1 VRTKYLLTQTAIIFK
16 FTAIILFVCL
26 IQVFFHEACASS
38 THAIAMHGQPKY
50 PENFTSFEYVNP
62 NAKKGGTL
70 RLHAIGTYDTLNPY
84 IIKGKSAAGLHHSY
98 GYFFETLTS
107 RSKDEPFSLYG
118 LIAETIEIP
127 NERDWVEFKLR
138 KEARFSDGKPI
149 TVEDVIF
156 SWNTLKKKGSPNA
169 RATWSRINE
178 VIQTGPRKLK
188 FIFPDNK
195 DRELPL
201 LIAGFL
207 PVLSK
212 SWWSERNFSETT
224 LDKPISS
231 GPYVISEAIPGRSI
245 TFHQNKNYWGKNLPV
260 NNGRFNFDFINFTYY
275 RDDSVA
281 LEAFKAGDYDY
292 RRELNAARWAT
303 QYSFPAINKGNV
315 IRETVDKKTPAGL
328 NALVFNLRKSFFSD
342 IDVRKALNLAFDF
355 EWINRALL
363 HQAYTRTRG
372 MFDNSELSPN
382 SLPSKA
388 EILLLNPWRER
399 LPKELFT
406 TPFKPMTTDGSGTDR
421 LNLRKAVKLL
431 KKSGF
436 IIKNKT
442 LVGTDGVPVEIEIT
456 LRRRSNEKIALAY
469 ARNLKKLG
477 ISASVRLVES
487 AQFQNIINDYDFD
500 MVFGFWGVTLSPGNE
515 QQNYWSSITANQ
527 TGGRN
532 WAGISDPVI
541 NSLISNLQSAYT
553 NEELVTAAR
562 ALDRVLMWNYY
573 LLPLY
578 HDSYQRF
585 AYWQKLSR
593 PKIVPIYGIRLQTF
607 WNTNSQ

>member
-1 VRTKYLLTQTAIIFK
+1 MLTQTAIIFK

-178 VIQTGPRKLK
+178 VIQTGPRKVR

-315 IRETVDKKTPAGL
+315 IQETVDKKTPAGL

>member
-1 VRTKYLLTQTAIIFK
+1 MRTKYLLTQTAIIFK

-138 KEARFSDGKPI
+138 KEASFSDGKPI
-149 TVEDVIF
+149 TAEDVIF

-178 VIQTGPRKLK
+178 VIQTGPRKVK

-315 IRETVDKKTPAGL
+315 IQETVDKKTPAGL

-388 EILLLNPWRER
+388 EILLLNPWREK

-442 LVGTDGVPVEIEIT
+442 LVGTNGVPVEIEIT

-593 PKIVPIYGIRLQTF
+593 PKNIPIYGIRLQTF

>member
-1 VRTKYLLTQTAIIFK
+1 MRTKYLLTQTAIIFK

-178 VIQTGPRKLK
+178 VIQTGPRKVK

>member
-1 VRTKYLLTQTAIIFK
+1 MRTKYLLTQKAIIFK

-118 LIAETIEIP
+118 LIAETIETP

-178 VIQTGPRKLK
+178 VIQTGPRKVK

>member
-1 VRTKYLLTQTAIIFK
+1 MRTKYLLTQKAIIFK

-178 VIQTGPRKLK
+178 VIQTGPRKVK

>member
-1 VRTKYLLTQTAIIFK
+1 MRTKYLLTQTAIIFK

-178 VIQTGPRKLK
+178 VIQTGPRKVK

-388 EILLLNPWRER
+388 EILLLNPWREK

>member
-1 VRTKYLLTQTAIIFK
+1 MRTKYLLTQTAIIFK

-118 LIAETIEIP
+118 LIAETIETP
-127 NERDWVEFKLR
+127 NQRDWVEFKLR

-178 VIQTGPRKLK
+178 VIQTGPRKVK

-372 MFDNSELSPN
+372 MFDNSELSPT
-382 SLPSKA
+382 SLPSTA

-436 IIKNKT
+436 VIKNKT

-553 NEELVTAAR
+553 NQELLTAAR

>member
-1 VRTKYLLTQTAIIFK
+1 MRTKYLLTQTAIIFK

-178 VIQTGPRKLK
+178 VIQTGPRKVK

-593 PKIVPIYGIRLQTF
+593 PKTVPIYGIRLQTF

>member
-1 VRTKYLLTQTAIIFK
+1 
-16 FTAIILFVCL
+16 
-26 IQVFFHEACASS
+26 
-38 THAIAMHGQPKY
+38 MHGQPKY

-178 VIQTGPRKLK
+178 VIQTGPRKVK

>member
-1 VRTKYLLTQTAIIFK
+1 
-16 FTAIILFVCL
+16 
-26 IQVFFHEACASS
+26 
-38 THAIAMHGQPKY
+38 MHGQPKY

-178 VIQTGPRKLK
+178 VIQTGPRKVK

-388 EILLLNPWRER
+388 EILLLNPWREK

-573 LLPLY
+573 LLP
-578 HDSYQRF
+578 
-585 AYWQKLSR
+585 
-593 PKIVPIYGIRLQTF
+593 
-607 WNTNSQ
+607 

>member
-1 VRTKYLLTQTAIIFK
+1 MRTKYLLTQTAIIFK

-178 VIQTGPRKLK
+178 VIQTGPRKVK

-399 LPKELFT
+399 LPKELFI

>member
-1 VRTKYLLTQTAIIFK
+1 MRTKYLLTQTAIIFK

-84 IIKGKSAAGLHHSY
+84 IIKGKSAAGLHHSF

-138 KEARFSDGKPI
+138 KEASFSDGKPI
-149 TVEDVIF
+149 TAEDVIF

-178 VIQTGPRKLK
+178 VIQTGPRKVK

-388 EILLLNPWRER
+388 EILLLNPWREK

-442 LVGTDGVPVEIEIT
+442 LVGTNGVPVEIEIT

-593 PKIVPIYGIRLQTF
+593 PKNIPIYGIRLQTF

>member
-1 VRTKYLLTQTAIIFK
+1 MRTKYLLTQTAIIFK

-118 LIAETIEIP
+118 LIAETIETP

-178 VIQTGPRKLK
+178 VIQTGPRKVK

>member
-1 VRTKYLLTQTAIIFK
+1 MRTKYLLTQTAIIFK

>member
-1 VRTKYLLTQTAIIFK
+1 MRTKYLLTQTAIIFK

-84 IIKGKSAAGLHHSY
+84 IIKGKSAAGLHHSF

-138 KEARFSDGKPI
+138 KEASFSDGKPI
-149 TVEDVIF
+149 TAEDVIF

-178 VIQTGPRKLK
+178 VIQTGPRKVK

-315 IRETVDKKTPAGL
+315 IQETVDKKTPAGL

-388 EILLLNPWRER
+388 EILLLNPWREN

-593 PKIVPIYGIRLQTF
+593 PKNIPIYGIRLQTF

>member
-1 VRTKYLLTQTAIIFK
+1 VRTKYLLTQKAIIFK

-118 LIAETIEIP
+118 LIAETIETP

-178 VIQTGPRKLK
+178 VIQTGPRKVK

>member
-1 VRTKYLLTQTAIIFK
+1 
-16 FTAIILFVCL
+16 
-26 IQVFFHEACASS
+26 
-38 THAIAMHGQPKY
+38 MHGQPKY

-84 IIKGKSAAGLHHSY
+84 IIKGKSAAGLHHSF

-138 KEARFSDGKPI
+138 KEASFSDGKPI
-149 TVEDVIF
+149 TAEDVIF

-178 VIQTGPRKLK
+178 VIQTGPRKVK
-188 FIFPDNK
+188 FIFLDNK

-315 IRETVDKKTPAGL
+315 IQETVDKKTPAGL

-388 EILLLNPWRER
+388 EILLLNPWREK

-593 PKIVPIYGIRLQTF
+593 PKNIPIYGIRLQTF

>member
-1 VRTKYLLTQTAIIFK
+1 
-16 FTAIILFVCL
+16 
-26 IQVFFHEACASS
+26 
-38 THAIAMHGQPKY
+38 MHGQPKY

-118 LIAETIEIP
+118 LIAETIETP

-178 VIQTGPRKLK
+178 VIQTGPRKVK

>member
-1 VRTKYLLTQTAIIFK
+1 
-16 FTAIILFVCL
+16 
-26 IQVFFHEACASS
+26 
-38 THAIAMHGQPKY
+38 MHGQPKY

-118 LIAETIEIP
+118 LIAETIETP

-178 VIQTGPRKLK
+178 VIQTGPRKVK
-188 FIFPDNK
+188 FIFLDNK

>member
-178 VIQTGPRKLK
+178 VIQTGPRKVK

-593 PKIVPIYGIRLQTF
+593 PKNIPIYGIRLQTF

>member
-1 VRTKYLLTQTAIIFK
+1 MRTKYLLTQTAIIFK

-118 LIAETIEIP
+118 LIAETIETP
-127 NERDWVEFKLR
+127 NQRDWVEFKLR

>member
-1 VRTKYLLTQTAIIFK
+1 MRTKYLLTQTAIIFK

-178 VIQTGPRKLK
+178 VIQTGPRKVK

-388 EILLLNPWRER
+388 EILLLNPWREK

-593 PKIVPIYGIRLQTF
+593 PKTVPIYGIRLQTF

>member
-1 VRTKYLLTQTAIIFK
+1 MRTKYLLTQTAIIFK

-178 VIQTGPRKLK
+178 VIQTGPRKVR

-315 IRETVDKKTPAGL
+315 IQETVDKKTPAGL

>member
-1 VRTKYLLTQTAIIFK
+1 MRTKYLLTQTAIIFK

-84 IIKGKSAAGLHHSY
+84 IIKGKSAAGLHHSF

-138 KEARFSDGKPI
+138 KEASFSDGKPI
-149 TVEDVIF
+149 TAEDVIF

-178 VIQTGPRKLK
+178 VIQTGPRKVK

-315 IRETVDKKTPAGL
+315 IQETVDKKTPAGL

-388 EILLLNPWRER
+388 EILLLNPWREN

-442 LVGTDGVPVEIEIT
+442 LVGTNGVPVEIEIT

-593 PKIVPIYGIRLQTF
+593 PKNIPIYGIRLQTF

>member
-1 VRTKYLLTQTAIIFK
+1 MRTKYLLTQTAIIFK

-26 IQVFFHEACASS
+26 IHVFFHEACASS

-50 PENFTSFEYVNP
+50 PENFINFEYVNP

-84 IIKGKSAAGLHHSY
+84 IIKGKSAAGLHHSF

-156 SWNTLKKKGSPNA
+156 SWNTLKEKGSPNA

-178 VIQTGPRKLK
+178 VIQTGPRKVK

-231 GPYVISEAIPGRSI
+231 GPYVISEASPGRSI
-245 TFHQNKNYWGKNLPV
+245 TFQQNKNYWGKNLPV
-260 NNGRFNFDFINFTYY
+260 NNGRFNFETINFTYY

-292 RRELNAARWAT
+292 RQELNAARWAT

-388 EILLLNPWRER
+388 EILLLNPWREK

-553 NEELVTAAR
+553 NEKLVTAAR

>member
-178 VIQTGPRKLK
+178 VIQTGPRKVK

-388 EILLLNPWRER
+388 EILLLNPWREK

-593 PKIVPIYGIRLQTF
+593 PKNIPIYGIRLQTF

>member
-1 VRTKYLLTQTAIIFK
+1 MRTKYLLTQTAIIFK

-178 VIQTGPRKLK
+178 VIQTGPRKVK

-388 EILLLNPWRER
+388 EILLLNPWREK

-593 PKIVPIYGIRLQTF
+593 PKNIPIYGIRLQTF

>member
-1 VRTKYLLTQTAIIFK
+1 MRKKYLVTQTAIIFK

-50 PENFTSFEYVNP
+50 PENYTNFEYVNP
-62 NAKKGGTL
+62 DAKKGGIL

-84 IIKGKSAAGLHHSY
+84 IIKGKAATGLHHSF

-118 LIAETIEIP
+118 LIAESIELP
-127 NERDWVEFKLR
+127 KERDWIEFKLR
-138 KEARFSDGKPI
+138 KEARFSNNKSV

-156 SWNTLKKKGSPNA
+156 SWNILKEKGSPNA
-169 RATWSRINE
+169 RATWSRITE
-178 VIQTGPRKLK
+178 VIQTGPRKVK
-188 FIFPDNK
+188 FVFVNNK

-201 LIAGFL
+201 LVAGFL
-207 PVLSK
+207 PILSK
-212 SWWSERNFSETT
+212 GWWLERNFSETT

-245 TFHQNKNYWGKNLPV
+245 TFQRNENYWGKDLPV
-260 NNGRFNFDFINFTYY
+260 NNGRFNFDFIQFTYY
-275 RDDSVA
+275 RDDAIA

-292 RRELNAARWAT
+292 RQERSAARWAT
-303 QYSFPAINKGNV
+303 QYNFPAIKKGDV
-315 IRETVDKKTPAGL
+315 IRETVNKKTPAGL
-328 NALVFNLRKSFFSD
+328 NALVFNLRKSFFAD
-342 IDVRKALNLAFDF
+342 IGVRKALNLAFDF

-372 MFDNSELSPN
+372 MFDNSELSAN
-382 SLPSKA
+382 GLPSNA
-388 EILLLNPWRER
+388 ELLLLNPWRKM
-399 LPKELFT
+399 LPNQLFLA
-406 TPFKPMTTDGSGTDR
+406 PFEPVTTDGSGAER
-421 LNLRKAVKLL
+421 LNLRKATKLL

-436 IIKNKT
+436 SIQNKT
-442 LVGTDGVPVEIEIT
+442 LVGPNGVPIEIEIT

-477 ISASVRLVES
+477 ILANVRVVES
-487 AQFQNIINDYDFD
+487 AQFQNIINNYDFD

-532 WAGISDPVI
+532 WAGVSDPVV
-541 NSLISNLQSAYT
+541 NSIISSLQAAYT
-553 NEELVTAAR
+553 NKELITAAR

-578 HDSYQRF
+578 HDSYLRF
-585 AYWQKLSR
+585 AYWHKLSR
-593 PKIVPIYGIRLQTF
+593 PNIVPIYGIRLQTF
-607 WNTNSQ
+607 WNTNSH

>member
-1 VRTKYLLTQTAIIFK
+1 MRTKYLLTQTAIIFK

-178 VIQTGPRKLK
+178 VIQTGPRKVK
-188 FIFPDNK
+188 FIFLDNK

-342 IDVRKALNLAFDF
+342 VDVRKALNLAFDF

-593 PKIVPIYGIRLQTF
+593 PKNIPIYGIRLQTF

>member
-1 VRTKYLLTQTAIIFK
+1 MRTKYLLTQTAIIFK

-178 VIQTGPRKLK
+178 VIQTGPRKVK
-188 FIFPDNK
+188 FIFLDNK

-342 IDVRKALNLAFDF
+342 VDVRKALNLAFDF

-593 PKIVPIYGIRLQTF
+593 PKNIPMYGIRLQTF
-607 WNTNSQ
+607 